1 MLQQPLTCSFA
12 EHMYLNTRRR
22 EFRIASRVSYR
33 INELQMLPQTIPER
47 NKIRAL
53 TELLS
58 LRLKD
63 VQAEVRVCVLV
74 LVRVRARVCVC
85 VCVRMCV
92 CVCVCVCVRMYIC
105 VDTGCRLFAAVAAA

>member
-63 VQAEVRVCVLV
+63 VQAEVRVCVC
-74 LVRVRARVCVC
+74 ACACACVC
-85 VCVRMCV
+85 ARVRMCV
-92 CVCVCVCVRMYIC
+92 CVCVCACACVRVRACLCAFEVCMCLIFC
-105 VDTGCRLFAAVAAA
+105 FL